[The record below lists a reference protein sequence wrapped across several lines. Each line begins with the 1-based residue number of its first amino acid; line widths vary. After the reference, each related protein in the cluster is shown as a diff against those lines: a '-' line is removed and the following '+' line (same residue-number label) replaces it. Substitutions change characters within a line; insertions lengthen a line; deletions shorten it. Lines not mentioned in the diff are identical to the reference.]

1 LINAAKFVVFWTASH
16 LGDERMARTIG
27 ILIFD
32 CAEEMDFVGP
42 WEVLTA
48 ATDGQSGEDVVL
60 IAEHGEPVV
69 CEKGMRVIPN
79 HTYRD
84 APALD
89 VLLIPGGSGARR
101 EIENPATVTWLRS
114 VNENC
119 SWIASVCTGAFLLV
133 GSGLAK
139 GHKVTTH
146 HDFISALRDMNEAEI
161 LEGVRFVRDGRV
173 LTAGGVM
180 SGIEMSLWLVNEL
193 YGPETMERTKRYI
206 AYDYPPR
213 AVATIA

>member
-1 LINAAKFVVFWTASH
+1 
-16 LGDERMARTIG
+16 MARTIG
-27 ILIFD
+27 ILIFAG
-32 CAEEMDFVGP
+32 AEEMDFVGP

-48 ATDGQSGEDVVL
+48 AAHGKAGEEIVL
-60 IAEHGEPVV
+60 IAEHLEPVV
-69 CEKGMRVIPN
+69 CEKGMRVIPDYS
-79 HTYRD
+79 YRD

-89 VLLIPGGSGARR
+89 VILIPGGSGARR
-101 EIENPATVTWLRS
+101 EIENPATVNWLRAI
-114 VNENC
+114 NENC
-119 SWIASVCTGAFLLV
+119 SWIASVCTGSFLWV

-139 GHKVTTH
+139 GYKVTTH
-146 HDFISALRDMNEAEI
+146 HDYISALRDMDSAEI

-180 SGIEMSLWLVNEL
+180 SGIEMSLWLVKEL
-193 YGPETMERTKRYI
+193 YGPETLEHTKRYI